1 MTEIEHS
8 NKIAELESIYLGKYL
23 RDGNEFVKIK
33 VVLVDYR
40 DNYQYMNRVSD
51 EYGNI
56 HFIDDIKEVFT
67 YEQTR
72 QFDKT
77 NQ

>member
-23 RDGNEFVKIK
+23 KDDNEFVKIMAI
-33 VVLVDYR
+33 LVDYR
-40 DNYQYMNRVSD
+40 DEYQHMNRVSD

-56 HFIDDIKEVFT
+56 HFIDNIEEVFT
-67 YEQTR
+67 YEQIR
-72 QFDKT
+72 QLDKG
-77 NQ
+77 NK

>member
-8 NKIAELESIYLGKYL
+8 NKISELESIYLGKYL
-23 RDGNEFVKIK
+23 KDGNQFVRIMA
-33 VVLVDYR
+33 VLVDYR

-56 HFIDDIKEVFT
+56 HFIDDIEEVFT

-72 QFDKT
+72 HFDKT

>member
-1 MTEIEHS
+1 MMEIEHS
-8 NKIAELESIYLGKYL
+8 NKIAELEAIYLGKYL
-23 RDGNEFVKIK
+23 KDGNQFVKITA
-33 VVLVDYR
+33 VLVDYR
-40 DNYQYMNRVSD
+40 DNYQHMNRVSD

-56 HFIDDIKEVFT
+56 HFIDDIEEVFT
-67 YEQTR
+67 YEQIR

>member
-1 MTEIEHS
+1 MTEVEHS
-8 NKIAELESIYLGKYL
+8 NKVAELESIYLGKYIK
-23 RDGNEFVKIK
+23 DDNEFVKIMG
-33 VVLVDYR
+33 VLVDYR
-40 DNYQYMNRVSD
+40 DECQHMNRVSD

-72 QFDKT
+72 QFDKG
-77 NQ
+77 NK

>member
-8 NKIAELESIYLGKYL
+8 NKISELESIYLGKYL
-23 RDGNEFVKIK
+23 KDGNQFVRIMA
-33 VVLVDYR
+33 VLVDYR

-56 HFIDDIKEVFT
+56 HFIDDIEEVFT

>member
-1 MTEIEHS
+1 MIEIEHS

-23 RDGNEFVKIK
+23 KDGDQCVRITE
-33 VVLVDYR
+33 VLVDYR
-40 DNYQYMNRVSD
+40 DNYQHMNRVSD